1 MFDDFLL
8 QVLKQLAKTGEHRHA
23 LAAAGFFG
31 GGGEQALPALIGKIQ
46 CCGRRRFCGQI
57 CGIALIT
64 GAGKKQASPMATQI
78 NELLTDR
85 LKLTQRRQTRL
96 NRLHGLP
103 ANEQRRQRNRKKSQ
117 AEERTN
123 DDKKPAK
130 PELAQ

>member
-1 MFDDFLL
+1 
-8 QVLKQLAKTGEHRHA
+8 
-23 LAAAGFFG
+23 
-31 GGGEQALPALIGKIQ
+31 
-46 CCGRRRFCGQI
+46 
-57 CGIALIT
+57 
-64 GAGKKQASPMATQI
+64 MATQI
-78 NELLTDR
+78 NELLTGR